1 MPPLAAR
8 ARYGWPNGSSGAC
21 ATRLAYGGGC
31 HRGWL
36 GNPDAG
42 LWLAS
47 GTGRA
52 LMAGTGRT
60 LAYGLPWHGMAGSQ
74 AATEVLGQ
82 SARASQVLASF

>member
-1 MPPLAAR
+1 MVPVVLVQPGWLMVVAATEV
-8 ARYGWPNGSSGAC
+8 GWAIP
-21 ATRLAYGGGC
+21 TLAY
-31 HRGWL
+31 
-36 GNPDAG
+36 
-42 LWLAS
+42 